1 MEHGK
6 TENGFTEEKVS
17 LYVSGMTCAT
27 CAKMVERELSK
38 VDGVSF
44 AAVNLATDSAFVV
57 LERPVPREVLERAVR
72 EAGYDIGNPPGEG
85 QEEERYRA
93 ARRGVVYSWA
103 VVVPL
108 MVLMVLHMYGGP
120 SVHAGAM
127 RRVMQAMPFIEAVCG
142 AFVLFGVGGRI
153 LRSAWI
159 ALSHRHANM
168 DVLVALGALSA
179 WGTVFVSWADPAF
192 PSFGAISTMI
202 VALHLTGRYIESRL
216 RDRASK
222 QVRALLSLSV
232 PTARLLLSEEDI
244 GKEDIGKGDVGKEER
259 GRTVEVPI
267 EAVKSGNVVVVLPGE
282 RISVDGEIVRGTTS
296 IDESMLTGESLPV
309 SRGVGEAVTG
319 GSLNLTGALRVRAT
333 SVGEDSFL
341 SRMASLIRE
350 AQGAKIPI
358 QAFADRV
365 TNRFV
370 PVIFLL
376 AVLSGAFWWVLYRI
390 YGTSPLPLAFLGTA
404 SPAKAL
410 NAFISTLVIA
420 CPCALGL
427 AIPMALVAGTG
438 AASKRGLLIRNAE
451 AVQTARELGAAI
463 LDKTGTLT
471 EGAPKVVE
479 TNLTP
484 NLLDAA
490 ASIERSS
497 THPLAKA
504 IAAAAAGDAEVSEVA
519 ETAGEGVRAS
529 IGGREFFIGRPVDP
543 DRYGAQLDLG
553 RTVVEMRSGDEVLG
567 FIAVEDPIRED
578 TPEAVR
584 RLREMGVEVVMATGD
599 NERTARSVAARI
611 GVDDYRAA
619 LRPDDKLALVRD
631 WQARGRT
638 EEEGRSGAVARTEEQ
653 YRSGSPSLRSGAVA
667 RKILMAGDGI
677 NDAAAL
683 KGADIGVAMG
693 AGSDLAVEN
702 ADIVIVKGGVS
713 RVADAISLSRRIFEV
728 IRQNLFWAFA
738 YNVVAVPLAMLSLL
752 NPIVAESAM
761 AASSISVIL
770 SSMRIA
776 GHFGRGDG
784 EGADS
789 PKN

>member
-1 MEHGK
+1 MTGHGK
-6 TENGFTEEKVS
+6 IENGFTEEKVS
-17 LYVSGMTCAT
+17 LYVAGMTCAT

-72 EAGYDIGNPPGEG
+72 EAGYDIGSPPGEG
-85 QEEERYRA
+85 REEERYRA
-93 ARRGVVYSWA
+93 ARRGVIFSWA

-108 MVLMVLHMYGGP
+108 MVLMVLHMYGGAWA
-120 SVHAGAM
+120 HAGAM
-127 RRVMQAMPFIEAVCG
+127 ERVMQAMPFIEAVCG
-142 AFVLFGVGGRI
+142 AFVLFGIGRRI

-232 PTARLLLSEEDI
+232 PTARLLLSDEDI
-244 GKEDIGKGDVGKEER
+244 GKEEG

-282 RISVDGEIVRGTTS
+282 RIAVDGEIVRGTTS
-296 IDESMLTGESLPV
+296 IDESMLTGESIPV
-309 SRGVGEAVTG
+309 SRGVGDAVTG

-370 PVIFLL
+370 PVVFLL

-390 YGTSPLPLAFLGTA
+390 YGTSPLPFAFLGTA

-484 NLLDAA
+484 ELLNAA

-519 ETAGEGVRAS
+519 ETAGEGVCATV
-529 IGGREFFIGRPVDP
+529 GGREFFIGRPVDP
-543 DRYGAQLDLG
+543 DVYGAQLDLG

-619 LRPDDKLALVRD
+619 LRPDDKLTLVRD

-638 EEEGRSGAVARTEEQ
+638 EEQGRSE
-653 YRSGSPSLRSGAVA
+653 AVA

-776 GHFGRGDG
+776 GHFGREDG
-784 EGADS
+784 EGA
-789 PKN
+789 

>member
-1 MEHGK
+1 MIEHGK
-6 TENGFTEEKVS
+6 IENEKIENGSAGGVGERAQEKVS

-38 VDGVSF
+38 VDGVAF

-72 EAGYDIGNPPGEG
+72 EAGYDIGSPPGEG

-142 AFVLFGVGGRI
+142 AFILFGVGRRI

-244 GKEDIGKGDVGKEER
+244 GKGDVGKEE
-259 GRTVEVPI
+259 GEKTVEVPI
-267 EAVKSGNVVVVLPGE
+267 EAVRSGNVVVVLPGE
-282 RISVDGEIVRGTTS
+282 RIAVDGEIVRGTTS
-296 IDESMLTGESLPV
+296 VDESMLTGESIPV
-309 SRGVGEAVTG
+309 SRGVGDAVTG

-376 AVLSGAFWWVLYRI
+376 AVLSGVFWWVLYRV
-390 YGTSPLPLAFLGTA
+390 YGTSPLPLALLGTA

-438 AASKRGLLIRNAE
+438 AASRRGLLIRNAE

-484 NLLDAA
+484 ELLNVA

-504 IAAAAAGDAEVSEVA
+504 IAATASGDAEVLDVA
-519 ETAGEGVRAS
+519 ETAGEGVCAS
-529 IGGREFFIGRPVDP
+529 VGGRTFFIGRPADP
-543 DRYGAQLDLG
+543 DVYGAQLDLG
-553 RTVVEMRSGDEVLG
+553 RTVVEMRSGDAVLG

-619 LRPDDKLALVRD
+619 LRPDDKLTLVRD
-631 WQARGRT
+631 WQARGRK
-638 EEEGRSGAVARTEEQ
+638 VM
-653 YRSGSPSLRSGAVA
+653 
-667 RKILMAGDGI
+667 MAGDGI

>member
-1 MEHGK
+1 MTGHGK
-6 TENGFTEEKVS
+6 IENGFTEEKVS
-17 LYVSGMTCAT
+17 LYVAGMTCAT

-72 EAGYDIGNPPGEG
+72 EAGYDIGSPPGEG
-85 QEEERYRA
+85 REEERYRA
-93 ARRGVVYSWA
+93 ARRGVIFSWV

-108 MVLMVLHMYGGP
+108 MILMVLHMYGGAWA
-120 SVHAGAM
+120 HAGAM
-127 RRVMQAMPFIEAVCG
+127 ERVMQAMPFIEAVCG
-142 AFVLFGVGGRI
+142 AFVLFGIGRRI
-153 LRSAWI
+153 FRSAWI

-232 PTARLLLSEEDI
+232 PTARLLLSDEDI
-244 GKEDIGKGDVGKEER
+244 GQGDVGKEGGGKEEG

-282 RISVDGEIVRGTTS
+282 RIAVDGEIVRGTTS
-296 IDESMLTGESLPV
+296 IDESMLTGESIPV
-309 SRGVGEAVTG
+309 SRGVGDAVTG
-319 GSLNLTGALRVRAT
+319 GSLNLTGALHVRAT

-370 PVIFLL
+370 PVVFLL
-376 AVLSGAFWWVLYRI
+376 AVLSGTFWWVLYRI

-484 NLLDAA
+484 ELLNAA

-519 ETAGEGVRAS
+519 ETAGEGVCAS
-529 IGGREFFIGRPVDP
+529 VGGRTFFIGRPADP

-553 RTVVEMRSGDEVLG
+553 RTVVEMRSGDAVLG

-578 TPEAVR
+578 TPGAMR

-619 LRPDDKLALVRD
+619 LRPDDKLTLVRD
-631 WQARGRT
+631 WQARGRK
-638 EEEGRSGAVARTEEQ
+638 VM
-653 YRSGSPSLRSGAVA
+653 
-667 RKILMAGDGI
+667 MAGDGI

-789 PKN
+789 LKN

>member
-1 MEHGK
+1 MTERGNI
-6 TENGFTEEKVS
+6 ENGFTEEKVS
-17 LYVSGMTCAT
+17 IYVAGMTCAT

-93 ARRGVVYSWA
+93 ARRGVVYSWS

-127 RRVMQAMPFIEAVCG
+127 KRVMQAMPFIEAVCG
-142 AFVLFGVGGRI
+142 AFVLFGVGRRI

-179 WGTVFVSWADPAF
+179 WGTVFVFWADPAF

-232 PTARLLLSEEDI
+232 PTARLLLSDDNVGRE
-244 GKEDIGKGDVGKEER
+244 GGGKEEG

-282 RISVDGEIVRGTTS
+282 RIAVDGEIVRGTTS
-296 IDESMLTGESLPV
+296 VDESMLTGESIPV
-309 SRGVGEAVTG
+309 SRGVGDAVTG
-319 GSLNLTGALRVRAT
+319 GSLNLTGALHVRAT

-370 PVIFLL
+370 PVVFLL

-390 YGTSPLPLAFLGTA
+390 YGTSPLPLALLGMA

-451 AVQTARELGAAI
+451 AVQTARELGAVI

-484 NLLDAA
+484 DLLTAA

-504 IAAAAAGDAEVSEVA
+504 ISAAAAGDAEVSEVV

-529 IGGREFFIGRPVDP
+529 VGGREFFIGRPVDP

-578 TPEAVR
+578 TLEAVR

-619 LRPDDKLALVRD
+619 LRPDDKLTLVRD

-638 EEEGRSGAVARTEEQ
+638 EKQGRSEAVARTEEQ

-667 RKILMAGDGI
+667 RKVLMAGDGI

-776 GHFGRGDG
+776 GHFGREDE
-784 EGADS
+784 EGTAF

>member
-1 MEHGK
+1 MTGHGK
-6 TENGFTEEKVS
+6 IENGFTEEKVS
-17 LYVSGMTCAT
+17 LYVAGMTCAT

-72 EAGYDIGNPPGEG
+72 EAGYDIGSPPGEG
-85 QEEERYRA
+85 REEERYRA
-93 ARRGVVYSWA
+93 ARRGVIFSWV

-108 MVLMVLHMYGGP
+108 MVLMVLHMYGGAWA
-120 SVHAGAM
+120 HAGAM
-127 RRVMQAMPFIEAVCG
+127 ERVMQAMPFIEAVCG
-142 AFVLFGVGGRI
+142 AFVLFGIGRRI

-232 PTARLLLSEEDI
+232 PTARLLLSDEDI
-244 GKEDIGKGDVGKEER
+244 GKEEG

-282 RISVDGEIVRGTTS
+282 RIAVDGEIVRGTTS
-296 IDESMLTGESLPV
+296 IDESMLTGESIPV
-309 SRGVGEAVTG
+309 SRGVGDAVTG

-370 PVIFLL
+370 PVVFLL

-390 YGTSPLPLAFLGTA
+390 YGTSPLPFAFLGTA

-484 NLLDAA
+484 ELLNAA

-519 ETAGEGVRAS
+519 ETAGEGVRATV
-529 IGGREFFIGRPVDP
+529 GGREFFIGRPVDP
-543 DRYGAQLDLG
+543 DVYGAQLDLG

-619 LRPDDKLALVRD
+619 LRPDDKLTLVRD

-638 EEEGRSGAVARTEEQ
+638 EEQGRSE
-653 YRSGSPSLRSGAVA
+653 AVA

-776 GHFGRGDG
+776 GHFGREDG
-784 EGADS
+784 EGA
-789 PKN
+789 

>member
-1 MEHGK
+1 M
-6 TENGFTEEKVS
+6 TEQGRADNDKQERAQEKIN
-17 LYVSGMTCAT
+17 LYVTGMTCAT

-38 VDGVSF
+38 VEGVAF

-72 EAGYDIGNPPGEG
+72 EAGYDIGEPPSEG
-85 QEEERYRA
+85 REEERYRA
-93 ARRGVVYSWA
+93 ARRGVIYSWS

-108 MVLMVLHMYGGP
+108 MVLMVLHMYGGAWA
-120 SVHAGAM
+120 HAGAM
-127 RRVMQAMPFIEAVCG
+127 RRVMRAMPFIEAVCG
-142 AFVLFGVGGRI
+142 VFVLFGVGRRI
-153 LRSAWI
+153 FRSAWI

-232 PTARLLLSEEDI
+232 PTARLLLSEAE
-244 GKEDIGKGDVGKEER
+244 GK
-259 GRTVEVPI
+259 TVEVPI
-267 EAVKSGNVVVVLPGE
+267 EAVKAGNVVVVLPGE
-282 RISVDGEIVRGTTS
+282 RIAVDGEIVRGATS
-296 IDESMLTGESLPV
+296 VDESMLTGESIPV
-309 SRGVGEAVTG
+309 SRGVGDTVTG
-319 GSLNLTGALRVRAT
+319 GSMNLTGALHVRAT

-376 AVLSGAFWWVLYRI
+376 AVLSGAFWWVLYHI
-390 YGTSPLPLAFLGTA
+390 YGSAPLPLAFLGTA

-463 LDKTGTLT
+463 MDKTGTLT

-484 NLLDAA
+484 DLLNVA
-490 ASIERSS
+490 ASIEKSS
-497 THPLAKA
+497 THPLARA
-504 IAAAAAGDAEVSEVA
+504 IAAAAAGDAPVSNLK
-519 ETAGEGVRAS
+519 ETAGEGVSAS
-529 IGGREFFIGRPVDP
+529 VEGRTFFIGRPADP
-543 DRYGAQLDLG
+543 DRYGVQLDLG
-553 RTVVEMRSGDEVLG
+553 RTVVEMRSGDEALG

-578 TPEAVR
+578 TVEAVR
-584 RLREMGVEVVMATGD
+584 RLREMGVEVIMATGD

-611 GVDDYRAA
+611 GVSDCRAG
-619 LRPDDKLALVRD
+619 LRPDDKLTLVRD
-631 WQARGRT
+631 WQARG
-638 EEEGRSGAVARTEEQ
+638 GATKQKV
-653 YRSGSPSLRSGAVA
+653 
-667 RKILMAGDGI
+667 LMAGDGI

-776 GHFGRGDG
+776 GHFGREDG
-784 EGADS
+784 EGA
-789 PKN
+789 

>member
-1 MEHGK
+1 MTGHGK
-6 TENGFTEEKVS
+6 IENGFTEEKVS
-17 LYVSGMTCAT
+17 LYVAGMTCAT

-72 EAGYDIGNPPGEG
+72 EAGYDIGSPPGEG
-85 QEEERYRA
+85 REEERYRA
-93 ARRGVVYSWA
+93 ARRGVIFSWV

-108 MVLMVLHMYGGP
+108 MVLMVLHMYGGAWA
-120 SVHAGAM
+120 HAGAM
-127 RRVMQAMPFIEAVCG
+127 ERVMQAMPFIEAVCG
-142 AFVLFGVGGRI
+142 AFVLFGIGRRI

-232 PTARLLLSEEDI
+232 PTARLLLSDEDI
-244 GKEDIGKGDVGKEER
+244 GKEEG

-282 RISVDGEIVRGTTS
+282 RIAVDGEIVRGTTS
-296 IDESMLTGESLPV
+296 IDESMLTGESIPV
-309 SRGVGEAVTG
+309 SRGVGDAVTG

-370 PVIFLL
+370 PVVFLL

-390 YGTSPLPLAFLGTA
+390 YGTSPLPFAFLGTA

-484 NLLDAA
+484 ELLNAA

-519 ETAGEGVRAS
+519 ETAGEGVCATV
-529 IGGREFFIGRPVDP
+529 GGREFFIGRPVDP
-543 DRYGAQLDLG
+543 DVYGAQLDLG

-619 LRPDDKLALVRD
+619 LRPDDKLTLVRD

-638 EEEGRSGAVARTEEQ
+638 EEQGRSE
-653 YRSGSPSLRSGAVA
+653 AVA

-776 GHFGRGDG
+776 GHFGREDG
-784 EGADS
+784 EGA
-789 PKN
+789 

>member
-1 MEHGK
+1 MTGHGK
-6 TENGFTEEKVS
+6 IENGFTEEKVS
-17 LYVSGMTCAT
+17 LYVAGMTCAT

-72 EAGYDIGNPPGEG
+72 EAGYDIGSPPGEG
-85 QEEERYRA
+85 REEERYRA
-93 ARRGVVYSWA
+93 ARRGVIFSWA

-108 MVLMVLHMYGGP
+108 MVLMVLHMYGGAWA
-120 SVHAGAM
+120 HAGAM
-127 RRVMQAMPFIEAVCG
+127 ERVMQAMPFIEAVCG
-142 AFVLFGVGGRI
+142 AFVLFGIGRRI

-232 PTARLLLSEEDI
+232 PTARLLLSD
-244 GKEDIGKGDVGKEER
+244 EDIGKGDVGKEGGGKEEG

-282 RISVDGEIVRGTTS
+282 RIAVDGEIVRGTTS
-296 IDESMLTGESLPV
+296 VDESMLTGESIPV
-309 SRGVGEAVTG
+309 SRGVGDAVTG

-484 NLLDAA
+484 ELLNAA

-519 ETAGEGVRAS
+519 ETAGEGVRATV
-529 IGGREFFIGRPVDP
+529 GGREFFIGRPVDP
-543 DRYGAQLDLG
+543 DVYGAQLDLG

-619 LRPDDKLALVRD
+619 LRPDDKLTLVRD
-631 WQARGRT
+631 WQARGNAAKQD
-638 EEEGRSGAVARTEEQ
+638 G
-653 YRSGSPSLRSGAVA
+653 SGSPSLRSGAVA

-776 GHFGRGDG
+776 GHFGREDG
-784 EGADS
+784 EGA
-789 PKN
+789 

>member
-1 MEHGK
+1 MTGHGK
-6 TENGFTEEKVS
+6 IENGFTEEKVS
-17 LYVSGMTCAT
+17 LYVAGMTCAT

-93 ARRGVVYSWA
+93 ARRGVVYSWS

-127 RRVMQAMPFIEAVCG
+127 KRVMQAMPFIEAVCG
-142 AFVLFGVGGRI
+142 AFVLFGVGRRI

-232 PTARLLLSEEDI
+232 PTARLLLAD
-244 GKEDIGKGDVGKEER
+244 EDIGKGDVGKEGGRKEEG

-282 RISVDGEIVRGTTS
+282 RIAVDGEIVRGTTS
-296 IDESMLTGESLPV
+296 IDESMLTGESIPV
-309 SRGVGEAVTG
+309 SRGVGDAVTG

-370 PVIFLL
+370 PVVFLL

-390 YGTSPLPLAFLGTA
+390 YGTSPLPLALLGMA

-451 AVQTARELGAAI
+451 AVQTARELGAVI

-484 NLLDAA
+484 ELLNAA

-504 IAAAAAGDAEVSEVA
+504 ISAAAAGDAEVSEVV

-529 IGGREFFIGRPVDP
+529 VGGREFFIGRPVDP

-619 LRPDDKLALVRD
+619 LRPDDKLTLVRD

-638 EEEGRSGAVARTEEQ
+638 EEQGRSETVARTEGQ
-653 YRSGSPSLRSGAVA
+653 YCSGSPSLRSGAVA

-776 GHFGRGDG
+776 GHFGREDG
-784 EGADS
+784 EGA
-789 PKN
+789 

>member
-1 MEHGK
+1 MTGHGK
-6 TENGFTEEKVS
+6 IENGFTEEKVS
-17 LYVSGMTCAT
+17 LYVAGMTCAT

-72 EAGYDIGNPPGEG
+72 EAGYDIGSPPGEG
-85 QEEERYRA
+85 REEERYRA
-93 ARRGVVYSWA
+93 ARRGVIFSWA

-108 MVLMVLHMYGGP
+108 MVLMVLHMYGGAWA
-120 SVHAGAM
+120 HAGAM
-127 RRVMQAMPFIEAVCG
+127 ERVMQAMPFIEAVCG
-142 AFVLFGVGGRI
+142 AFILFGIGRRI

-232 PTARLLLSEEDI
+232 PTARLLLSD
-244 GKEDIGKGDVGKEER
+244 EDIGKGDVGKEEG

-282 RISVDGEIVRGTTS
+282 RIAVDGEIVRGTTS
-296 IDESMLTGESLPV
+296 IDESMLTGESIPV
-309 SRGVGEAVTG
+309 SRGVGDAVTG

-370 PVIFLL
+370 PVVFLL
-376 AVLSGAFWWVLYRI
+376 AVLSGTFWWVLYRI

-484 NLLDAA
+484 ELLNAA

-519 ETAGEGVRAS
+519 ETAGEGVRATV
-529 IGGREFFIGRPVDP
+529 GGREFFIGRPVDP
-543 DRYGAQLDLG
+543 DVYGAQLDLG

-599 NERTARSVAARI
+599 NERTARSFAARI

-619 LRPDDKLALVRD
+619 LRPDDKLTLVRD

-638 EEEGRSGAVARTEEQ
+638 EEQGRSETVARTKEQ

-776 GHFGRGDG
+776 GHFGREDG
-784 EGADS
+784 EGA
-789 PKN
+789 

>member
-1 MEHGK
+1 MTGHGK
-6 TENGFTEEKVS
+6 IENGFTEEKVS
-17 LYVSGMTCAT
+17 LYVAGMTCAT

-72 EAGYDIGNPPGEG
+72 EAGYDIGSPPGEG
-85 QEEERYRA
+85 REEERYRA
-93 ARRGVVYSWA
+93 ARRGVIFSWA

-108 MVLMVLHMYGGP
+108 MVLMVLHMYGGAWA
-120 SVHAGAM
+120 HAGAM
-127 RRVMQAMPFIEAVCG
+127 ERVMQAMPFIEAVCG
-142 AFVLFGVGGRI
+142 AFVLFGIGRRI

-232 PTARLLLSEEDI
+232 PTARLLLSDEDI
-244 GKEDIGKGDVGKEER
+244 GKEEG

-282 RISVDGEIVRGTTS
+282 RIAVDGEIVRGTTS
-296 IDESMLTGESLPV
+296 IDESMLTGESIPV
-309 SRGVGEAVTG
+309 SRGVGDAVTG

-370 PVIFLL
+370 PVVFLL

-390 YGTSPLPLAFLGTA
+390 YGTSPLPLALLGMA

-484 NLLDAA
+484 ELLNAA

-519 ETAGEGVRAS
+519 ETAGEGVRATV
-529 IGGREFFIGRPVDP
+529 GGREFFIGRPVDP
-543 DRYGAQLDLG
+543 DVYGAQLDLG

-631 WQARGRT
+631 WQARGQT

-653 YRSGSPSLRSGAVA
+653 YRSGSPSLRSEAVA
-667 RKILMAGDGI
+667 RKVLMAGDGI

-776 GHFGRGDG
+776 GHFGREDG
-784 EGADS
+784 EGA
-789 PKN
+789 

>member
-1 MEHGK
+1 MTGHGK
-6 TENGFTEEKVS
+6 IENGFTEEKVS
-17 LYVSGMTCAT
+17 LYVAGMTCAT

-57 LERPVPREVLERAVR
+57 LERPVPLEVLERAVR
-72 EAGYDIGNPPGEG
+72 EAGYDIGSPPGEG
-85 QEEERYRA
+85 REEERYRA
-93 ARRGVVYSWA
+93 ARRGVIFSWA

-108 MVLMVLHMYGGP
+108 MVLMVLHMYGGAWA
-120 SVHAGAM
+120 HAGAM
-127 RRVMQAMPFIEAVCG
+127 ERVMQAMPFIEAVCG
-142 AFVLFGVGGRI
+142 AFVLFGIGRRI

-232 PTARLLLSEEDI
+232 PTARLLLSDEDI
-244 GKEDIGKGDVGKEER
+244 GKEEG

-282 RISVDGEIVRGTTS
+282 RIAVDGEIVRGTTS
-296 IDESMLTGESLPV
+296 IDESMLTGESIPV
-309 SRGVGEAVTG
+309 SRGVGDAVTG

-370 PVIFLL
+370 PVVFLL

-484 NLLDAA
+484 ELLNAA

-519 ETAGEGVRAS
+519 ETAGEGVRATV
-529 IGGREFFIGRPVDP
+529 GGREFFIGRPVDP
-543 DRYGAQLDLG
+543 DVYGAQLDLG

-619 LRPDDKLALVRD
+619 LRPDDKLTLVRD

-638 EEEGRSGAVARTEEQ
+638 EEQGRSE
-653 YRSGSPSLRSGAVA
+653 AVA

-776 GHFGRGDG
+776 GHFGREDG
-784 EGADS
+784 EGA
-789 PKN
+789 

>member
-1 MEHGK
+1 MTEHGK
-6 TENGFTEEKVS
+6 MENGLTGENSERAQEKVT
-17 LYVSGMTCAT
+17 LYVTGMTCAT

-38 VDGVSF
+38 VEGVAF

-57 LERPVPREVLERAVR
+57 LERPVPREALERAVR
-72 EAGYDIGNPPGEG
+72 EAGYDIGEPPSEG
-85 QEEERYRA
+85 REEERYRA
-93 ARRGVVYSWA
+93 ARRGVVYSWS

-108 MVLMVLHMYGGP
+108 MVLMVLHMYGGAWA
-120 SVHAGAM
+120 HAGAM
-127 RRVMQAMPFIEAVCG
+127 QSVMQAMPFIEAVCG
-142 AFVLFGVGGRI
+142 AFVLFGVGRRI
-153 LRSAWI
+153 FRSAWI

-168 DVLVALGALSA
+168 DVLVALGAFSA

-232 PTARLLLSEEDI
+232 PTARLLLSEA
-244 GKEDIGKGDVGKEER
+244 EEK
-259 GRTVEVPI
+259 TVEVPI
-267 EAVKSGNVVVVLPGE
+267 EAVKAGNVVVVLPGE
-282 RISVDGEIVRGTTS
+282 RIAVDGEIVRGATS
-296 IDESMLTGESLPV
+296 VDESMLTGESIPV
-309 SRGVGEAVTG
+309 SRGAGDAVTG
-319 GSLNLTGALRVRAT
+319 GSMNLTGALHVRAT

-376 AVLSGAFWWVLYRI
+376 AVLSGAFWWVLYHI
-390 YGTSPLPLAFLGTA
+390 YGSAPLPLAFLGMA

-451 AVQTARELGAAI
+451 AVQTARDLGAAI
-463 LDKTGTLT
+463 VDKTGTLT

-484 NLLDAA
+484 DLLNAA
-490 ASIERSS
+490 ASIEKSS
-497 THPLAKA
+497 THPLARA
-504 IAAAAAGDAEVSEVA
+504 IASSAAGGGAVSDLT
-519 ETAGEGVRAS
+519 ETAGEGVSAS
-529 IGGREFFIGRPVDP
+529 VGGRTFFIGRPADP
-543 DRYGAQLDLG
+543 DRYGDQLDLG
-553 RTVVEMRSGDEVLG
+553 RTVVEVRSGDEVLG

-578 TPEAVR
+578 TVEAVR
-584 RLREMGVEVVMATGD
+584 RLREMGVEVIMATGD

-611 GVDDYRAA
+611 GVSDWRAG
-619 LRPDDKLALVRD
+619 LRPDGKLALVRD
-631 WQARGRT
+631 WQARGNAAKQD
-638 EEEGRSGAVARTEEQ
+638 G
-653 YRSGSPSLRSGAVA
+653 SGSPSLHSGAAAPAA
-667 RKILMAGDGI
+667 RKVMMAGDGI

-713 RVADAISLSRRIFEV
+713 RVADAVSLSRRIFEV

-776 GHFGRGDG
+776 GHFGK
-784 EGADS
+784 E
-789 PKN
+789 NTL

>member
-1 MEHGK
+1 MTGHGK
-6 TENGFTEEKVS
+6 IENGFTEEKVS
-17 LYVSGMTCAT
+17 LYVAGMTCAT

-72 EAGYDIGNPPGEG
+72 EAGYDIGSPPGEG
-85 QEEERYRA
+85 REEERYRA
-93 ARRGVVYSWA
+93 ARRGVIFSWA

-108 MVLMVLHMYGGP
+108 MVLMVLHMYGGAWA
-120 SVHAGAM
+120 HAGAM
-127 RRVMQAMPFIEAVCG
+127 ERVMQAMPFIEAVCG
-142 AFVLFGVGGRI
+142 AFVLFGVGRRI

-232 PTARLLLSEEDI
+232 PTARLLLSDDNDGREGG
-244 GKEDIGKGDVGKEER
+244 GKED

-296 IDESMLTGESLPV
+296 IDESMLTGESIPV
-309 SRGVGEAVTG
+309 SRGVGDAVTG

-370 PVIFLL
+370 PVVFLL

-484 NLLDAA
+484 ELLNAA

-519 ETAGEGVRAS
+519 ETAGEGVRATV
-529 IGGREFFIGRPVDP
+529 GGREFFIGRPVDP
-543 DRYGAQLDLG
+543 DVYGAQLDLG

-619 LRPDDKLALVRD
+619 LRPDDKLTLVRD
-631 WQARGRT
+631 WQARGRK
-638 EEEGRSGAVARTEEQ
+638 VM
-653 YRSGSPSLRSGAVA
+653 
-667 RKILMAGDGI
+667 MAGDGI

-776 GHFGRGDG
+776 GHFGREDG
-784 EGADS
+784 EGA
-789 PKN
+789 

>member
-1 MEHGK
+1 MPES
-6 TENGFTEEKVS
+6 EKVS

-38 VDGVSF
+38 VDGVAF

-57 LERPVPREVLERAVR
+57 LERPVPREVLEQAVR
-72 EAGYDIGNPPGEG
+72 EAGYDIGSPPGEG

-142 AFVLFGVGGRI
+142 AFVLFGVGRRI

-232 PTARLLLSEEDI
+232 PTARLLLSDE
-244 GKEDIGKGDVGKEER
+244 DVGKEE
-259 GRTVEVPI
+259 GEKTVEVPI
-267 EAVKSGNVVVVLPGE
+267 EAVRSGNVVVVLPGE
-282 RISVDGEIVRGTTS
+282 RIAVDGEIVRGTTS
-296 IDESMLTGESLPV
+296 VDESMLTGESIPV
-309 SRGVGEAVTG
+309 SRGVGDAVTG

-438 AASKRGLLIRNAE
+438 AASRRGLLIRNAE

-484 NLLDAA
+484 DLLDAA

-504 IAAAAAGDAEVSEVA
+504 IAAAAAGGAEVSEVA
-519 ETAGEGVRAS
+519 ETAGEGVCAS
-529 IGGREFFIGRPVDP
+529 VGGRTFFIGRPANP

-553 RTVVEMRSGDEVLG
+553 RTVVEMRSGDAVLG

-619 LRPDDKLALVRD
+619 LRPDDKLTLVRD
-631 WQARGRT
+631 WQARGRK
-638 EEEGRSGAVARTEEQ
+638 VM
-653 YRSGSPSLRSGAVA
+653 
-667 RKILMAGDGI
+667 MAGDGI

>member
-1 MEHGK
+1 MTEHGK
-6 TENGFTEEKVS
+6 IENGFTEEKVS
-17 LYVSGMTCAT
+17 LYVAGMTCAT

-72 EAGYDIGNPPGEG
+72 EAGYDIGSPPGEG
-85 QEEERYRA
+85 REEERYRA
-93 ARRGVVYSWA
+93 ARRGVIFSWV

-127 RRVMQAMPFIEAVCG
+127 KRVMQAMPFIEAVCG
-142 AFVLFGVGGRI
+142 AFVLFGIGRRI

-232 PTARLLLSEEDI
+232 PTARLLLSD
-244 GKEDIGKGDVGKEER
+244 EDIGKGDVGKEGGRKEEG

-282 RISVDGEIVRGTTS
+282 RIAVDGEIVRGTTS
-296 IDESMLTGESLPV
+296 IDESMLTGESIPV
-309 SRGVGEAVTG
+309 SRGVGDAVTG

-370 PVIFLL
+370 PVVFLL
-376 AVLSGAFWWVLYRI
+376 AVLSGTFWWVLYRI

-404 SPAKAL
+404 GPAKAL

-484 NLLDAA
+484 DLLTAA

-519 ETAGEGVRAS
+519 ETAGEGVCATV
-529 IGGREFFIGRPVDP
+529 GGREFFIGRPVDP

-578 TPEAVR
+578 TSEAVR

-611 GVDDYRAA
+611 GVDDYCAA
-619 LRPDDKLALVRD
+619 LRPDDKLTLVRD
-631 WQARGRT
+631 WQARGRK
-638 EEEGRSGAVARTEEQ
+638 VM
-653 YRSGSPSLRSGAVA
+653 
-667 RKILMAGDGI
+667 MAGDGI

-776 GHFGRGDG
+776 GHFGREDG
-784 EGADS
+784 EGA
-789 PKN
+789 

>member
-1 MEHGK
+1 MTEHGK
-6 TENGFTEEKVS
+6 IENGFTEEKVS
-17 LYVSGMTCAT
+17 LYVAGMTCAT

-72 EAGYDIGNPPGEG
+72 EAGYDIGSPPGEG
-85 QEEERYRA
+85 REEERYRA
-93 ARRGVVYSWA
+93 ARRGVIFSWV

-108 MVLMVLHMYGGP
+108 MVLMVLHMYGGAWA
-120 SVHAGAM
+120 HAGAM
-127 RRVMQAMPFIEAVCG
+127 ERVMQAMPFIEAVCG
-142 AFVLFGVGGRI
+142 AFVLFGIGRRI

-232 PTARLLLSEEDI
+232 PTARLLLSDEDI
-244 GKEDIGKGDVGKEER
+244 GQGDVGKEGGGKEEG

-282 RISVDGEIVRGTTS
+282 RIAVDGEIVRGTTS
-296 IDESMLTGESLPV
+296 IDESMLTGESIPV
-309 SRGVGEAVTG
+309 SRGVGDAVTG

-370 PVIFLL
+370 PVVFLL

-484 NLLDAA
+484 ELLNAA

-519 ETAGEGVRAS
+519 EIAGEGVRATV
-529 IGGREFFIGRPVDP
+529 GGREFFIGRPVDP
-543 DRYGAQLDLG
+543 DAYGAQLDLG

-619 LRPDDKLALVRD
+619 LRPDDKLTLVRD
-631 WQARGRT
+631 WQARGRK
-638 EEEGRSGAVARTEEQ
+638 VM
-653 YRSGSPSLRSGAVA
+653 
-667 RKILMAGDGI
+667 MAGDGI

-776 GHFGRGDG
+776 GHFGREDG
-784 EGADS
+784 EGA
-789 PKN
+789 

>member
-1 MEHGK
+1 MTEHGK

-17 LYVSGMTCAT
+17 LYVTGMTCAT

-72 EAGYDIGNPPGEG
+72 EAGYDIGSPPGEG
-85 QEEERYRA
+85 REEERYRA
-93 ARRGVVYSWA
+93 ARRGVIFSWV

-108 MVLMVLHMYGGP
+108 MVLMVLHMYGGAWA
-120 SVHAGAM
+120 HAGAM
-127 RRVMQAMPFIEAVCG
+127 ERVMQAMPFIEAVCG
-142 AFVLFGVGGRI
+142 AFVLFGIGRRI

-232 PTARLLLSEEDI
+232 PTARLLLSDEDI
-244 GKEDIGKGDVGKEER
+244 GKEEG

-282 RISVDGEIVRGTTS
+282 RIAVDGEIVRGTTS
-296 IDESMLTGESLPV
+296 IDESMLTGESIPV
-309 SRGVGEAVTG
+309 SRGVGDAVTG

-370 PVIFLL
+370 PVVFLL

-390 YGTSPLPLAFLGTA
+390 YGTSPLPFAFLGTA

-484 NLLDAA
+484 ELLNAA

-519 ETAGEGVRAS
+519 ETAGEGVRATV
-529 IGGREFFIGRPVDP
+529 GGREFFIGRPVDP
-543 DRYGAQLDLG
+543 DVYGAQLDLG

-619 LRPDDKLALVRD
+619 LRPDDKLTLVRD

-638 EEEGRSGAVARTEEQ
+638 EEQGRSE
-653 YRSGSPSLRSGAVA
+653 AVA

-776 GHFGRGDG
+776 GHFGREDG
-784 EGADS
+784 EGA
-789 PKN
+789 

>member
-1 MEHGK
+1 MPES
-6 TENGFTEEKVS
+6 EKVS

-27 CAKMVERELSK
+27 CARMVERELSK
-38 VDGVSF
+38 VDGVAF

-142 AFVLFGVGGRI
+142 AFVLFGVGRRI

-179 WGTVFVSWADPAF
+179 WGTVFVSWAEPAF

-232 PTARLLLSEEDI
+232 PTARLLLSDE
-244 GKEDIGKGDVGKEER
+244 DVGKEE
-259 GRTVEVPI
+259 GEKTVEVPI
-267 EAVKSGNVVVVLPGE
+267 EAVRSGNVVVVLPGE
-282 RISVDGEIVRGTTS
+282 RIAVDGEIVRGTTS
-296 IDESMLTGESLPV
+296 VDESMLTGESIPV
-309 SRGVGEAVTG
+309 SRGVGDAVTG

-370 PVIFLL
+370 PVVFLL

-484 NLLDAA
+484 DLLDAA

-497 THPLAKA
+497 THPLARA
-504 IAAAAAGDAEVSEVA
+504 IAAAAAGGAEVSEVA

-529 IGGREFFIGRPVDP
+529 VGGREFFIGRPVDP

-599 NERTARSVAARI
+599 NERTARSVADRI

-619 LRPDDKLALVRD
+619 LRPDDKLTLVRD
-631 WQARGRT
+631 WQARGRK
-638 EEEGRSGAVARTEEQ
+638 VM
-653 YRSGSPSLRSGAVA
+653 
-667 RKILMAGDGI
+667 MAGDGI

-784 EGADS
+784 EGTDS

>member
-1 MEHGK
+1 MTERAK
-6 TENGFTEEKVS
+6 AENGLAGGVGEKAQEKVN

-38 VDGVSF
+38 VEGVSF

-57 LERPVPREVLERAVR
+57 LERPVPREVLEGAVR
-72 EAGYDIGNPPGEG
+72 EAGYDIGEPPGEG
-85 QEEERYRA
+85 REEERYRA
-93 ARRGVVYSWA
+93 AKRGVVLSWA
-103 VVVPL
+103 IVVPL
-108 MVLMVLHMYGGP
+108 MVLMVLHMYGGA
-120 SVHAGAM
+120 SVHVGAM
-127 RRVMQAMPFIEAVCG
+127 KRVMAAMPFIEAVCG
-142 AFVLFGVGGRI
+142 AFVLFGVGRHI
-153 LRSAWI
+153 FRSAWI

-179 WGTVFVSWADPAF
+179 WCTVFVSWANPAF

-232 PTARLLLSEEDI
+232 PTARLQLSEE
-244 GKEDIGKGDVGKEER
+244 GDK
-259 GRTVEVPI
+259 TVDVPI
-267 EAVKSGNVVVVLPGE
+267 EAVKTGNVVAVLPGE
-282 RISVDGEIVRGTTS
+282 RIPVDGEIVRGITS
-296 IDESMLTGESLPV
+296 VDESMLTGESIPV
-309 SRGVGEAVTG
+309 SRGVGDAVTG
-319 GSLNLTGALRVRAT
+319 GSMNLTGVLRVRAT

-341 SRMASLIRE
+341 ARMAALIRE

-376 AVLSGAFWWVLYRI
+376 AVLSGAFWWILYRV

-451 AVQTARELGAAI
+451 AVQTARELGTAI
-463 LDKTGTLT
+463 VDKTGTLT

-479 TNLTP
+479 TNLAP
-484 NLLDAA
+484 DLLNAA
-490 ASIERSS
+490 ASIEKSS

-504 IAAAAAGDAEVSEVA
+504 IAATASGDAEVSNLK
-519 ETAGEGVRAS
+519 ETAGEGVSAS
-529 IGGREFFIGRPVDP
+529 VGGREFFIGRPLDP

-553 RTVVEMRSGDEVLG
+553 RTVVEVRSGDEVLG
-567 FIAVEDPIRED
+567 FIAVEDPVRED

-599 NERTARSVAARI
+599 NERTARSVADRL
-611 GVDDYRAA
+611 GLGDCRAG
-619 LRPDDKLALVRD
+619 LRPDDKLTLVRD
-631 WQARGRT
+631 WQARGRK
-638 EEEGRSGAVARTEEQ
+638 V
-653 YRSGSPSLRSGAVA
+653 
-667 RKILMAGDGI
+667 LMAGDGI

-752 NPIVAESAM
+752 NPIIAESAM

-776 GHFGRGDG
+776 RHFGKG
-784 EGADS
+784 ES
-789 PKN
+789 

>member
-1 MEHGK
+1 MPES
-6 TENGFTEEKVS
+6 EKVS

-44 AAVNLATDSAFVV
+44 AAVNLVTDSAFVA

-72 EAGYDIGNPPGEG
+72 EAGYDIGEPPSEG
-85 QEEERYRA
+85 REEERYRA
-93 ARRGVVYSWA
+93 ARRGVALSWA

-108 MVLMVLHMYGGP
+108 MVLMVLHMYGGAWA
-120 SVHAGAM
+120 HAGAM
-127 RRVMQAMPFIEAVCG
+127 RRVMQAMPLIEAVCG
-142 AFVLFGVGGRI
+142 AFVLFGVGRRI
-153 LRSAWI
+153 FRSAWI

-168 DVLVALGALSA
+168 DVLVVLGALSA

-232 PTARLLLSEEDI
+232 PTARLLLSEAEE
-244 GKEDIGKGDVGKEER
+244 KE
-259 GRTVEVPI
+259 RTVEVPI
-267 EAVKSGNVVVVLPGE
+267 EAVKAGNVVVVLPGE
-282 RISVDGEIVRGTTS
+282 RIAVDGEIVRGATS
-296 IDESMLTGESLPV
+296 VDESMLTGESIPV
-309 SRGVGEAVTG
+309 SRGVGDAVTG
-319 GSLNLTGALRVRAT
+319 GSMNLTGALHVRAT

-370 PVIFLL
+370 PIIFLL

-390 YGTSPLPLAFLGTA
+390 YGSAPLPLAFLGTA

-451 AVQTARELGAAI
+451 AVQTARDLGAAI
-463 LDKTGTLT
+463 VDKTGTLT

-484 NLLDAA
+484 DLLNAA
-490 ASIERSS
+490 ASIEKSS
-497 THPLAKA
+497 THPLARA
-504 IAAAAAGDAEVSEVA
+504 IAAAAAGGADISDLT
-519 ETAGEGVRAS
+519 ETAGEGVSAS
-529 IGGREFFIGRPVDP
+529 VGGRTFFIGRPADP
-543 DRYGAQLDLG
+543 DRYGTQLDLG

-578 TPEAVR
+578 TVEAVR
-584 RLREMGVEVVMATGD
+584 RLREMGVEVIMATGD

-611 GVDDYRAA
+611 GVSDWRAG

-631 WQARGRT
+631 WQARGNAAKQD
-638 EEEGRSGAVARTEEQ
+638 G
-653 YRSGSPSLRSGAVA
+653 SGSPSLRSGAVA
-667 RKILMAGDGI
+667 PAARKVMMAGDGI

-713 RVADAISLSRRIFEV
+713 RVADAVSLSRRIFEV

-776 GHFGRGDG
+776 GHFGK
-784 EGADS
+784 E
-789 PKN
+789 NTL